1 MSKLSLMTLVSFR
14 NKSTS
19 LPTLP
24 SLLLSSVESFCMTTT
39 SSAQMTL
46 DAEQQTSGI
55 KNKKTV
61 FAAKTFSTYST
72 NFRQSSEL
80 LPLLVKI
87 LAVLQNNVLK

>member
-1 MSKLSLMTLVSFR
+1 
-14 NKSTS
+14 
-19 LPTLP
+19 
-24 SLLLSSVESFCMTTT
+24 
-39 SSAQMTL
+39 MTL

-87 LAVLQNNVLK
+87 LAVLQNNVLKWLLNKTV